1 MSHSNM
7 PVILLLQFNVLS
19 SWVRHISQGL
29 DLHTGLQFCTGKLTR
44 KTDQIVEVAYDELE
58 PVHEEVQ
65 YH

>member
-19 SWVRHISQGL
+19 SWVRHISQCL